1 MTEIHCARCGI
12 ELTDPD
18 AMLCDSCR
26 KVLAHSEHVFEG
38 RQHVVKHNDQ
48 PDLGSVKKRRKHRKS
63 AEETQISINE
73 ILKIAEER
81 NISYGKAVALLKG
94 GKL

>member
-1 MTEIHCARCGI
+1 MTENNCARCGI

-18 AMLCDSCR
+18 SMLCDSCR

-48 PDLGSVKKRRKHRKS
+48 PDLDSVKKTPQAPQERR
-63 AEETQISINE
+63 
-73 ILKIAEER
+73 R
-81 NISYGKAVALLKG
+81 NADQYQRDIKNR
-94 GKL
+94 